1 VKRIDYAYSATT
13 DIIDIWD
20 YTEERWGYAQA
31 VKYDALI
38 EARIKEIANGKA
50 ASRRADEVGP
60 GLRRAL
66 AGSHVVFFR
75 EDAEA
80 VTVVR
85 VLHQRMDVG
94 RG

>member
-1 VKRIDYAYSATT
+1 MKHV
-13 DIIDIWD
+13 IILRRARDELEAIYD
-20 YTEERWGYAQA
+20 YTAGHWGLTQAAAYNRTLRER
-31 VKYDALI
+31 I
-38 EARIKEIANGKA
+38 EGLAAGRT
-50 ASRRADEVGP
+50 ASRTAEEVGP

-75 EDAEA
+75 EDATA

>member
-1 VKRIDYAYSATT
+1 MKRTIYSADSET
-13 DIIDIWD
+13 DLDDIYD
-20 YTEERWGYAQA
+20 YSVREWGAVQA
-31 VKYDALI
+31 DKYVVGI
-38 EARIKEIANGKA
+38 RSRIAGLASGATASRAVDEIA
-50 ASRRADEVGP
+50 P

-75 EDAEA
+75 EDEAA

-94 RG
+94 R

>member
-1 VKRIDYAYSATT
+1 MRRIVYSTDASADVDRIYDYSVREWGARQADRYVVTIRSRIEGLVTGRTTSRSA
-13 DIIDIWD
+13 
-20 YTEERWGYAQA
+20 E
-31 VKYDALI
+31 
-38 EARIKEIANGKA
+38 
-50 ASRRADEVGP
+50 EVGP

-75 EDAEA
+75 EDAAA

-94 RG
+94 RV